1 MITIPLRILLVE
13 DNETDAMLIERQLK
27 KVVEK
32 PQIKLVDD
40 LESCRHEL
48 VHFIPD
54 LVISDY
60 NLPTCT
66 GMEVLQLSQE
76 IDPHLPL
83 IFITGTIDDEEL
95 AANTILAGASGYI
108 LKKNMKQLDQRLRP
122 LLKKVVLQ
130 MSAIEEVRERIRQ
143 NKQSVHQIR
152 DYLKALNSN
161 DYQERQKSID
171 RIKKDLD
178 RIKFEDLDKDVKKT
192 HNDKD

>member
-13 DNETDAMLIERQLK
+13 DNETDAMLIQRQLK

-178 RIKFEDLDKDVKKT
+178 RIKFEDLDKVVKKT